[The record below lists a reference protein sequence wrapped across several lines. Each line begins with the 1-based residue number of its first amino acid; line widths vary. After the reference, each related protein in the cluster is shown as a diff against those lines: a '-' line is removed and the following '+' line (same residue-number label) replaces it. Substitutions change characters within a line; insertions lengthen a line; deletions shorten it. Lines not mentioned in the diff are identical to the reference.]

1 MTKIAVIGG
10 GFFGSCISLKLK
22 EKNSNFHID
31 LFERGNDLLQGT
43 SGKNQFRCHRGYHYP
58 RSKKTYLEC
67 QKSYFGF
74 KKMFKDSFEESDN
87 YYAISK
93 NNSKTTFNEY
103 INFLEDVNLKYQI
116 TNNALIKDEMVEGV
130 VKVPEYLININK
142 ARNILKKRIE
152 KLNINLYLNHEIAL
166 DKDFKN
172 KYDFVILA
180 TYENNNLLKN
190 NIGIKTDKYFYQL
203 VEKIIIKRP
212 KIFDRFSCVVIDGDF
227 VSIDPY
233 SRDFHVIGHVK
244 KSVISKSNTK
254 KGFKISRELD
264 ELVKKYDVNEI
275 NRTLFSDIKKDFV
288 KYFNNFENTQYFR
301 SFFVIRCTKK
311 NKDDERTTNIDFHK
325 NIISVHS
332 GKWIN
337 CVEAGTE
344 ISRFI

>member
-22 EKNSNFHID
+22 EKNPNFQID
-31 LFERGNDLLQGT
+31 LFERSNDLLKRT

-67 QKSYFGF
+67 QKSYLSF
-74 KKMFKDSFEESDN
+74 KKIFKNSFVESDN

-103 INFLEDVNLKYQI
+103 INFLEDVNLEYQI
-116 TNNALIKDEMVEGV
+116 TDNPLIKDEMVEGV
-130 VKVPEYLININK
+130 VKVPEYIINIDK
-142 ARNILKKRIE
+142 ARNELKKQIE
-152 KLNINLYLNHEIAL
+152 KFNINLYLNHEIAIN
-166 DKDFKN
+166 KDFQN
-172 KYDFVILA
+172 KYDFIILA

-190 NIGIKTDKYFYQL
+190 NLGIKTDEYFYQL

-233 SRDFHVIGHVK
+233 AQDYHVIGNVK
-244 KSVISKSNTK
+244 KSVIHESNTK
-254 KGFKISRELD
+254 KEFEISREMN

-275 NRTLFSDIKKDFV
+275 KRTLFDVIKKDFV
-288 KYFNNFENTQYFR
+288 KYFNNFEETQYFR
-301 SFFVIRCTKK
+301 SFFVIRCIKK
-311 NKDDERTTNIDFHK
+311 KKDDERTTNIDFHK
-325 NIISVHS
+325 KIISVHS

-337 CVEAGTE
+337 CLEAGAE
-344 ISRFI
+344 ISRII